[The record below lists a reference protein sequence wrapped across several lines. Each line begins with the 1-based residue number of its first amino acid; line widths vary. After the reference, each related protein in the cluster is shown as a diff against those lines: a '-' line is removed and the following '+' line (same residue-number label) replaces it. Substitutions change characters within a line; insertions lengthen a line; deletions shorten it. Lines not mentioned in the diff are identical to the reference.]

1 MYIRLGRELLCG
13 NPSPASM
20 MMKNSAL
27 SVLLLLFCSLCG
39 AQGLGKR
46 GDFQETRALQQG
58 SEAKEAS
65 VREM

>member
-1 MYIRLGRELLCG
+1 
-13 NPSPASM
+13 M